1 MCKRMFMGKTIT
13 ITREAYEALAREKR
27 GNESFSD
34 VVLRLTS
41 RKAKL
46 SDYFGIWQMDDAE
59 YDKLT
64 KELRGVWKG
73 WTGEVVENT

>member
-1 MCKRMFMGKTIT
+1 MFVGKTIT

-34 VVLRLTS
+34 VVLRLT

-46 SDYFGIWQMDDAE
+46 SDYYGTWKMDDAE
-59 YDKLT
+59 YEKLA
-64 KELRGVWKG
+64 KELRGIWKG

>member
-1 MCKRMFMGKTIT
+1 MGKTIT

-27 GNESFSD
+27 SNESFSD

-46 SDYFGIWQMDDAE
+46 SDYFGIWDMTDAE

-64 KELRGVWKG
+64 KDLRSVWG
-73 WTGEVVENT
+73 RWTGEVVENT

>member
-1 MCKRMFMGKTIT
+1 MGKTIT
-13 ITREAYEALAREKR
+13 ITKVAYEALAREKR
-27 GNESFSD
+27 SNESFSD

-46 SDYFGIWQMDDAE
+46 SDYFGIWNMTDAE
-59 YDKLT
+59 YEKLR
-64 KELRGVWKG
+64 KELRGVWAR